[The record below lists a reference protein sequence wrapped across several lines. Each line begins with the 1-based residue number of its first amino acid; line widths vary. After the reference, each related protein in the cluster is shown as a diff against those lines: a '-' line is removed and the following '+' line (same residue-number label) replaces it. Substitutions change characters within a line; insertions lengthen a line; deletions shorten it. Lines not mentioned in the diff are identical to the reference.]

1 VDFLK
6 ALYNGGKQY
15 LTAGRR
21 LMSNHTAA
29 ARLFSAIGRGR
40 VPHAILI
47 AGPEGSD
54 ACALARR
61 AAARYCLD
69 TDDTDKLS
77 ACPDYI
83 ELGPGAIP
91 VNAVRAMEFELGAR
105 SQSGRR
111 AVTLLEAHTMEEGAQ
126 NALLKTLE
134 EPPANTIFLLAGLEA
149 GLLPTIRSRCAI
161 LRLGAEPEE
170 ELIRRLA
177 GQGVPAELAR
187 LGARL
192 SEGAPQLA
200 VELAASERQAFYRE
214 AVDLFFQT
222 LLSARTPPYAA
233 MAELVGTPVAPP
245 EERRKQTEE
254 KRLSARYCL
263 RIWQALCLDAIHI
276 CLGLDDMLQNP
287 GEAVRLSKA
296 AGRFTISGLQG
307 IMDLILS
314 AQSRVLTA
322 NPALTMDALI
332 TGLCAYGG

>member
-1 VDFLK
+1 
-6 ALYNGGKQY
+6 
-15 LTAGRR
+15 
-21 LMSNHTAA
+21 MSNQTVAA
-29 ARLFSAIGRGR
+29 QLISAIKRGR
-40 VPHAILI
+40 APHAILI

-54 ACALARR
+54 ACLLARR
-61 AAARYCLD
+61 AAARFCLD
-69 TDDTDKLS
+69 TDDTDKLGS
-77 ACPDYI
+77 CPDYI

-111 AVTLLEAHTMEEGAQ
+111 AVTLLQAHTMEESAQ

-170 ELIRRLA
+170 ELIRRLT
-177 GQGVPAELAR
+177 GQGMPTELAR

-200 VELAASERQAFYRE
+200 AEIAAPERQTFYK
-214 AVDLFFQT
+214 ASADLFFQT
-222 LLSARTPPYAA
+222 LLSSRTPPYAA
-233 MAELVGTPVAPP
+233 MAELVGTPVATP
-245 EERRKQTEE
+245 EEGRKQTEE
-254 KRLSARYCL
+254 KRQSARYCL
-263 RIWQALCLDAIHI
+263 RIWQTLCLDALHI
-276 CLGLDDMLQNP
+276 NLGLDNMLQNP
-287 GEAVRLSKA
+287 GEAERLRKA

-322 NPALTMDALI
+322 NPSLTMDALI
-332 TGLCAYGG
+332 TELCAYGG

>member
-1 VDFLK
+1 
-6 ALYNGGKQY
+6 
-15 LTAGRR
+15 
-21 LMSNHTAA
+21 MSNHTAA
-29 ARLFSAIGRGR
+29 ARLLSSIGRGR
-40 VPHAILI
+40 VPHATLI

-61 AAARYCLD
+61 AAARYCMD
-69 TDDTDKLS
+69 TDDTDRLS

-91 VNAVRAMEFELGAR
+91 VNTVRAMEFELGAR

-111 AVTLLEAHTMEEGAQ
+111 AVTLLEAHNMEEGAQ

-134 EPPANTIFLLAGLEA
+134 EPPANTIFLLAGIEA

-170 ELIRRLA
+170 ELIRRMT
-177 GQGVPAELAR
+177 GQGLSIELAR

-200 VELAASERQAFYRE
+200 AEIAASERQAFYRGS
-214 AVDLFFQT
+214 ADLFFQT
-222 LLSARTPPYAA
+222 LLSARTPPYAG

-245 EERRKQTEE
+245 AEGRKQTEE

-263 RIWQALCLDAIHI
+263 RIWQALGLDAIHVS
-276 CLGLDDMLQNP
+276 LGLDDMLQNL
-287 GEAVRLSKA
+287 GEAVRLRKA

-322 NPALTMDALI
+322 NPSLTMDALI
-332 TGLCAYGG
+332 TELCAYGG

>member
-1 VDFLK
+1 
-6 ALYNGGKQY
+6 
-15 LTAGRR
+15 
-21 LMSNHTAA
+21 MSNHTVAA
-29 ARLFSAIGRGR
+29 WLFSAIRKGR
-40 VPHAILI
+40 VPHAVLI

-54 ACALARR
+54 ASALARQ

-69 TDDTDKLS
+69 TDETDRLS

-91 VNAVRAMEFELGAR
+91 VSAVRAMEFELGAR

-111 AVTLLEAHTMEEGAQ
+111 AVTLLQAHIMEEGAQ

-149 GLLPTIRSRCAI
+149 GILPTIRSRCAI
-161 LRLGAEPEE
+161 LRLGAEPEA
-170 ELIRRLA
+170 ELIRRLT
-177 GQGVPAELAR
+177 GQGVTPELAR
-187 LGARL
+187 LGVRL

-200 VELAASERQAFYRE
+200 AEIAAPERQAFYKG
-214 AVDLFFQT
+214 AADLFFQT
-222 LLSARTPPYAA
+222 LLSSRTPPYAV

-245 EERRKQTEE
+245 EEGRKQTEE

-263 RIWQALCLDAIHI
+263 RIWQALCLDSIHTSI
-276 CLGLDDMLQNP
+276 GLDDKLQNP
-287 GEAVRLSKA
+287 GEATRLDKMA
-296 AGRFTISGLQG
+296 ARFTISGLQG

-322 NPALTMDALI
+322 NPSLTMDALI
-332 TGLCAYGG
+332 TELCTYGG